1 MVTLQMLF
9 DDGLLTGADA
19 ALRRTPPRITADDS
33 QTRTVLG
40 YLSGNCGAC
49 HNGDGQ
55 ISAQLPSF
63 AYPDV
68 VDGRAIVRQM
78 VGQPSRWQ
86 AKGKSEG
93 TMLIDPESPDAS
105 AVLLRM
111 SSRRPS
117 SQMPTLGTVLQ
128 DRQAIETIRK
138 WVVGVRHG
146 SDTGLTRVRAGSEEG

>member
-1 MVTLQMLF
+1 M
-9 DDGLLTGADA
+9 
-19 ALRRTPPRITADDS
+19 
-33 QTRTVLG
+33 LG
-40 YLSGNCGAC
+40 YLAGNCGAC

-78 VGQPSRWQ
+78 IGQPSRWQ
-86 AKGKSEG
+86 APGKAEG
-93 TMLIDPESPDAS
+93 TLLIDPASPESS

-117 SQMPTLGTVLQ
+117 SQMPPLGTVLQ
-128 DRQAIETIRK
+128 DREAIEALRK
-138 WVVGVRHG
+138 WMWGTG
-146 SDTGLTRVRAGSEEG
+146 SDTGQTRV